1 MWFLLC
7 ILSINPFVFTLH
19 TYHFSK
25 MIWPSCLSNVMQLFL
40 DTRQYI
46 DISFHF
52 LIWSDAY
59 AVQSNFACRI
69 YGWFDPPWEVW
80 MNLFFKKDKKL
91 EEWQN
96 KSGQICLIWVLGSAK
111 FLLLY
116 QGICAISFRKNLVLN
131 RGPHCKCLQ
140 TNDRQTNV

>member
-1 MWFLLC
+1 MNFEWKLLSLNGGIFIIY

-69 YGWFDPPWEVW
+69 YGWFDPPWEIW
-80 MNLFFKKDKKL
+80 LNLFFLNSSKL
-91 EEWQN
+91 SIGHWTA
-96 KSGQICLIWVLGSAK
+96 KSKVH
-111 FLLLY
+111 LLSDIGLS
-116 QGICAISFRKNLVLN
+116 IPIRITAIQQSC
-131 RGPHCKCLQ
+131 H
-140 TNDRQTNV
+140 